1 MWVQRIL
8 VCAPSYLTLASYI
21 WLSAELSLLVL
32 GIFVFQ
38 SKNSALDCVCTAVC
52 KLILS
57 CSSFSIVLDRILWK
71 KIHRLILRHLDKS
84 IQWAKAHAAD
94 LLLKVSI
101 SQVAPDLKQ
110 ALPVLRYSKKE
121 ERLLSKLKLGSE
133 LGSKISCPQDCSNLQ
148 WECELRQ
155 FDMSKA
161 HKGGAVMLRESQ
173 GT

>member
-1 MWVQRIL
+1 MWVQHIL

-38 SKNSALDCVCTAVC
+38 SKNSALGCVCTALC
-52 KLILS
+52 KLIS
-57 CSSFSIVLDRILWK
+57 CSSFSVVLDRILWK

-110 ALPVLRYSKKE
+110 ALPVLWYSKKE

-148 WECELRQ
+148 GECELRHL
-155 FDMSKA
+155 DMSEA
-161 HKGGAVMLRESQ
+161 HKGGAVMLRENQ